1 MSHMKTRFREYGV
14 TLVELVVA
22 IVVIGFALA
31 GIMVVIVR
39 NVSSSADPVIW
50 HQAVAV
56 AEAYLEEILT
66 KDYVSNGTA
75 GENRATY
82 DDVDDYNNL
91 ANNGCLTTTA
101 ACPTLGSCACD
112 QNGDPIAGLAG
123 YNVNV
128 QVIPDTLNGV
138 AAKRVQVTV
147 TTPAGSSLVISGY
160 RTNY

>member
-1 MSHMKTRFREYGV
+1 MNDMKTRFRMAGV
-14 TLVELVVA
+14 TLVELVLA
-22 IVVIGFALA
+22 IVVIGVALA

-50 HQAVAV
+50 HQSVAV

-66 KDYVSNGTA
+66 KNYVSNGTA
-75 GENRATY
+75 GETRATY

-91 ANNGCLTTTA
+91 ANNGCMTTTA

-112 QNGDPIAGLAG
+112 QNGNPVAGLAG
-123 YNVNV
+123 YSVNV
-128 QVIPDTLNGV
+128 LVISETLNGT

-147 TTPAGSSLVISGY
+147 TAPTGGSVVVSGY